1 MLNKII
7 LQGRLTKDFELR
19 YTQSNTAVAGGTLA
33 VQRSR
38 KDAGGKYPSDFIDV
52 VLWSR
57 LAEHAHTWFHKG
69 DMCIVSGRLESR
81 DWEDKNGN
89 KRRSWEVQCESI
101 DFCGGKSEGK
111 PKEEESDF
119 IMSDESDFIMSDESD
134 QGDVPF

>member
-1 MLNKII
+1 MLNKIV
-7 LQGRLTKDFELR
+7 LQGRLTDDLELR
-19 YTQSNTAVAGGTLA
+19 HTQSGTAVSGGTLA

-38 KDAGGKYPSDFIDV
+38 KNNNGEYQSDFCSI
-52 VLWSR
+52 VLWSK

-119 IMSDESDFIMSDESD
+119 IMSDESDFIMSDEND
-134 QGDVPF
+134 QNDVPF

>member
-52 VLWSR
+52 VLWS
-57 LAEHAHTWFHKG
+57 
-69 DMCIVSGRLESR
+69 MQQS
-81 DWEDKNGN
+81 
-89 KRRSWEVQCESI
+89 QY
-101 DFCGGKSEGK
+101 
-111 PKEEESDF
+111 
-119 IMSDESDFIMSDESD
+119 DESTKLNANETAYNRAMD
-134 QGDVPF
+134 QANAYYQAYQQTLDPTYLTMYKQWLSKAQKY

>member
-7 LQGRLTKDFELR
+7 LQGRLTKDLELR

-52 VLWSR
+52 VLWSK

-69 DMCIVSGRLESR
+69 DMCIVSGGLESR
-81 DWEDKNGN
+81 D
-89 KRRSWEVQCESI
+89 
-101 DFCGGKSEGK
+101 
-111 PKEEESDF
+111 
-119 IMSDESDFIMSDESD
+119 
-134 QGDVPF
+134 

>member
-1 MLNKII
+1 MT
-7 LQGRLTKDFELR
+7 G
-19 YTQSNTAVAGGTLA
+19 TAVSA
-33 VQRSR
+33 VTAARAVCYRRRITS
-38 KDAGGKYPSDFIDV
+38 
-52 VLWSR
+52 
-57 LAEHAHTWFHKG
+57 AEHAHTWFHKG

-119 IMSDESDFIMSDESD
+119 IMSDESDPDD
-134 QGDVPF
+134 CPF